1 VTRRELQ
8 FRPGNLHLLVGNFGA
23 RFNPVRSLL
32 VSANLLFPLTSS
44 GLRDRVTPAIS
55 VDYSF

>member
-1 VTRRELQ
+1 M
-8 FRPGNLHLLVGNFGA
+8 
-23 RFNPVRSLL
+23 L
-32 VSANLLFPLTSS
+32 VSANLLFAMSQA

>member
-1 VTRRELQ
+1 VIRQELQ
-8 FRPGNLHLLVGNFGA
+8 FRAGNLTLLLGNFGA

-32 VSANLLFPLTSS
+32 VSANLLFPLTSA